1 MKSGSGGNEADPIL
15 SEDAHHELK
24 TVRNLKLTLT
34 ERKAI
39 LCLGDFFV
47 ACLAGFFAL
56 SLWNLTRPESFLSD
70 LDAFWGRIPFTST
83 LWILLMWA
91 FDLYTPG
98 LTTKIQQVM
107 QRFLGVSLVSL
118 SIYLLLFF
126 FAPRDVLPRLPILYF
141 VVIAFVAGVIWRAK
155 WAASVLSNAFQQRLL
170 IIGGGWG
177 GRALA
182 QAVLDRKLADFE
194 IVGFVDD
201 DLDRQRSK
209 VLGFPVLGPIKNTL
223 EIAKQHQVNT
233 IVYSITHQL
242 RAETFQVLLNCQSSG
257 IPIIQMPALY
267 EALTERVPVQHV
279 ANDWLLPTGL
289 AGGQISLSYRTFVS
303 IIDHVFCLLGAIIL
317 VVFGP
322 LLAVLIKL
330 DSPGPV
336 FYVQTRLGQGGRLF
350 KLVKFRSMVVNAE
363 GNNGA
368 QWATEDDPRI
378 TRVGKV
384 LRRMRLDE
392 LPQIVNI
399 LRGDLHLIGPRP
411 ERPEF
416 YAQLEEEIPFYSVR
430 LAVKPG
436 LTGWAQIKYRYG
448 SNVQETLVK
457 LQYDLYYIKNRSPLL
472 DLKILLRTV
481 WKILSYSGT

>member
-1 MKSGSGGNEADPIL
+1 M
-15 SEDAHHELK
+15 
-24 TVRNLKLTLT
+24 RNFNLTIN

-39 LCLGDFFV
+39 LCLGDFCV
-47 ACLAGFFAL
+47 AFLAGFLAL
-56 SLWNLTRPESFLSD
+56 WFWNLTRTELFLRD
-70 LDAFWGRIPFTST
+70 LRAFWGYLPFTST

-91 FDLYTPG
+91 FDLYAPG
-98 LTTKIQQVM
+98 LTTKTNRVA
-107 QRFLGVSLVSL
+107 QRFLGVSIASL
-118 SIYLLLFF
+118 AIYLMLFF
-126 FAPRDVLPRLPILYF
+126 LAPRDLLPRLPILYF
-141 VVIAFVAGVIWRAK
+141 VVIAFGAGVLWRLKYAPSI
-155 WAASVLSNAFQQRLL
+155 ASNAFQQRLL
-170 IIGGGWG
+170 IIGAGWA

-182 QAVLDRKLADFE
+182 QAVLDQKFADFE

-201 DLDRQRSK
+201 DLSQQKPK
-209 VLGFPVLGPIKNTL
+209 VVGFPVLGSVRNTL
-223 EIAKQHQVNT
+223 EIAKQHQANT

-242 RAETFQVLLNCQSSG
+242 RVEVFKVLLDCQSAG

-289 AGGQISLSYRTFVS
+289 AGGQISLSYRMFVLL
-303 IIDHVFCLLGAIIL
+303 IDYLFCFFGGIFL
-317 VVFGP
+317 VVLG
-322 LLAVLIKL
+322 LLLTLLIKL
-330 DSPGPV
+330 DSTGPA

-350 KLVKFRSMVVNAE
+350 RLIKFRSMVVDAE
-363 GNNGA
+363 GKDGP
-368 QWATEDDPRI
+368 QWATADDPRI

-384 LRRMRLDE
+384 MRRMRLDE
-392 LPQIVNI
+392 LPQIINI

-416 YAQLEEEIPFYSVR
+416 YAELEREIPFYSVR

-448 SNVQETLVK
+448 SSVEETLVK

-472 DLKILLRTV
+472 DLKILLRTI
-481 WKILSYSGT
+481 WKILSLGGT

>member
-1 MKSGSGGNEADPIL
+1 MGTL
-15 SEDAHHELK
+15 
-24 TVRNLKLTLT
+24 RNLNLTLN
-34 ERKAI
+34 ERRVV
-39 LCLGDFFV
+39 LCLGDYAV
-47 ACLAGFFAL
+47 ACLAGFLAL
-56 SLWNLTRPESFLSD
+56 WFWTLTRPEPFLED
-70 LDAFWGRIPFTST
+70 LEAFWHCIPLTST
-83 LWILLMWA
+83 LWILLMWV

-98 LTTKIQQVM
+98 LTTRTQQVM
-107 QRFLGVSLVSL
+107 RRFLGIALVSL
-118 SIYLLLFF
+118 AVYVLLFF
-126 FAPRDVLPRLPILYF
+126 VAPRNVLPRLPVLYF
-141 VVIAFVAGVIWRAK
+141 VVIAFGAGVIWRSK
-155 WAASVLSNAFQQRLL
+155 WAASILGNAFQQRLL

-182 QAVLDRKLADFE
+182 QAVLDRKLADYE

-201 DLDRQRSK
+201 DLFRQK
-209 VLGFPVLGPIKNTL
+209 PEVLGFPVLGPVSETL
-223 EIAKQHQVNT
+223 ATAQQHHVNT
-233 IVYSITHQL
+233 IVYSITFQL
-242 RAETFQVLLNCQSSG
+242 RAEVFKVLLSCQSAG
-257 IPIIQMPALY
+257 IAIIQMPALY

-289 AGGQISLSYRTFVS
+289 AGGQIALSYRLFVWV
-303 IIDHVFCLLGAIIL
+303 IDHLFCLFGALFL
-317 VVFGP
+317 VCFGAV
-322 LLAVLIKL
+322 LAVLIKL
-330 DSPGPV
+330 DSPGPL

-350 KLVKFRSMVVNAE
+350 KLAKFRSMIVDAEKVN
-363 GNNGA
+363 GP

-384 LRRMRLDE
+384 LRRLRVDE
-392 LPQIVNI
+392 LPQIINI

-416 YAQLEEEIPFYSVR
+416 YAQLTKQIPFYTVR

-448 SNVQETLVK
+448 SSVEETLVK

-481 WKILSYSGT
+481 WKILSLGGT

>member
-1 MKSGSGGNEADPIL
+1 
-15 SEDAHHELK
+15 
-24 TVRNLKLTLT
+24 VRSFNLTLG

-39 LCLGDFFV
+39 LCFGDFLV
-47 ACLAGFFAL
+47 AWLAGFGAL
-56 SLWNLTRPESFLSD
+56 WLWTLTRTESFLND
-70 LDAFWGRIPFTST
+70 LSAFGAYIPFSST
-83 LWILLMWA
+83 LWVLLMWA

-98 LTTKIQQVM
+98 LTTKTHSVM

-118 SIYLLLFF
+118 TIYLLLFF
-126 FAPRDVLPRLPILYF
+126 FAPRDVLPRLPVLYF
-141 VVIAFVAGVIWRAK
+141 VAISYIGGVIWRAK
-155 WAASVLSNAFQQRLL
+155 WAATILSNALEQRIL
-170 IIGGGWG
+170 IIGAGWG
-177 GRALA
+177 GRALV

-201 DLDRQRSK
+201 DLFRQK
-209 VLGFPVLGPIKNTL
+209 PQVLGFPVLGPIKNTL

-242 RAETFQVLLNCQSSG
+242 RAEIFKILLDCQTSG

-279 ANDWLLPTGL
+279 AKDWLLPTGL
-289 AGGQISLSYRTFVS
+289 AGGQISFSYRTFVW
-303 IIDHVFCLLGAIIL
+303 IVDHLFCLLGAVFL
-317 VVFGP
+317 LLFGP
-322 LLAVLIKL
+322 VLAVLIKL
-330 DSPGPV
+330 DSPGPA
-336 FYVQTRLGQGGRLF
+336 FYVQTRLGHGGRLF
-350 KLVKFRSMVVNAE
+350 KLIKFRSMIVNAE
-363 GNNGA
+363 GENGP
-368 QWATEDDPRI
+368 QWAIEDDPRI
-378 TRVGKV
+378 TRVGRA

-416 YAQLEEEIPFYSVR
+416 YAQLEEEIPFYRVR

-448 SNVQETLVK
+448 SSVQETLVK
-457 LQYDLYYIKNRSPLL
+457 LQYDLYYMKNRSPLL
-472 DLKILLRTV
+472 DMKILLRTI
-481 WKILSYSGT
+481 WKTLTFSGV

>member
-1 MKSGSGGNEADPIL
+1 MK
-15 SEDAHHELK
+15 
-24 TVRNLKLTLT
+24 
-34 ERKAI
+34 
-39 LCLGDFFV
+39 
-47 ACLAGFFAL
+47 
-56 SLWNLTRPESFLSD
+56 
-70 LDAFWGRIPFTST
+70 AFWGCIPFTST

-98 LTTKIQQVM
+98 LTTKTHRVA

-118 SIYLLLFF
+118 AIYLSLFF
-126 FAPRDVLPRLPILYF
+126 FAPRNVLPRLPIIYF

-155 WAASVLSNAFQQRLL
+155 GAPSILSNAFQQRLL
-170 IIGGGWG
+170 VIGAGWG

-182 QAVLDRKLADFE
+182 EAMLDRKLADFE

-201 DLDRQRSK
+201 DLFRVKPHVS
-209 VLGFPVLGPIKNTL
+209 GFPVLGAVKDTL
-223 EIAKQHQVNT
+223 AVARRHQVNT
-233 IVYSITHQL
+233 IVYSITYQL
-242 RAETFQVLLNCQSSG
+242 RAEVFKILLDCQSSG

-289 AGGQISLSYRTFVS
+289 AGGQIAFFYRIFVWL
-303 IIDHVFCLLGAIIL
+303 IDHLFCVFGGITLVLLGP
-317 VVFGP
+317 V
-322 LLAVLIKL
+322 LALLIKV
-330 DSPGPV
+330 DSAGPV

-350 KLVKFRSMVVNAE
+350 RIVKFRSMVVNAE
-363 GNNGA
+363 RKSGP

-378 TRVGKV
+378 TRVGKI

-392 LPQIVNI
+392 LPQILNI

-416 YAQLEEEIPFYSVR
+416 YAQLAQEIPFYSVR
-430 LAVKPG
+430 LALKPG

-448 SNVQETLVK
+448 SSVEETLVK

-472 DLKILLRTV
+472 DIKILLRTI
-481 WKILSYSGT
+481 WKIVSLGGT